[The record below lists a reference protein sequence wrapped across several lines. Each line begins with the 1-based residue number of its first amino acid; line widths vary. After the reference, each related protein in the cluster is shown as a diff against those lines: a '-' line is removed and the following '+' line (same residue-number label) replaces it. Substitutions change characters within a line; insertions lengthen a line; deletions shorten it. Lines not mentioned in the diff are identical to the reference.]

1 MLHDFL
7 TANRTALITRCR
19 NKAAK
24 RLAPTENLAAFEHGV
39 PLFLQQLVETLRLH
53 KNPTEL
59 GPTPVVTAIS
69 RTAGRHGFDLLLQ
82 GYSIEQV
89 VRDYG
94 DVCQAVT
101 ELASEQSQ
109 SISTDEFHIF
119 NRCLDDAIAEAVTA
133 FGRVRKGIIDVQA
146 ETLQQ
151 RLSAYSDQHH
161 QLVGVALHAL
171 VAINTGQVGL
181 KGSTGTLLMDT
192 LEELHSLAVRNLPE
206 IRPEFPSSPVV
217 LPTTTQ

>member
-7 TANRTALITRCR
+7 TTNRTTLITRCR

-24 RLAPTENLAAFEHGV
+24 QLAPTENLAAFDHGV

-59 GPTPVVTAIS
+59 GPTPVLTANS

-89 VRDYG
+89 VRNYG

-101 ELASEQSQ
+101 ELASEQDE
-109 SISTDEFHIF
+109 SISTDEFHIC

-133 FGRVRKGIIDVQA
+133 FGRARQGRIDDQA
-146 ETLQQ
+146 ETFQQ

-161 QLVGVALHAL
+161 RLVGVALHAL

-192 LEELHSLAVRNLPE
+192 LEELHALATRSLPE
-206 IRPEFPSSPVV
+206 IRPEFPSSPAV
-217 LPTTTQ
+217 LPTTT